1 MAAELYGKNAILVV
15 CINRIGAIE
24 MIKTKKRIKATAS
37 IYVVQSKDQATEAIK
52 YLGDIQRELIRLETE
67 MNDKIAEIT
76 ASYSSSIEVLKKKS
90 VEIQKGI
97 QIWCEANRD
106 ELTNNGKVKSA
117 NLVTGEVQ
125 WRNRPPSCVIRGLET
140 VIETLKKLKLERFI
154 RTKEEVNKEAIL
166 NEPNVVAHVPG
177 ITIKKDVEDF
187 AIVPFEQEVI

>member
-1 MAAELYGKNAILVV
+1 
-15 CINRIGAIE
+15 
-24 MIKTKKRIKATAS
+24 MIKTKKRIKTTAS

-106 ELTNNGKVKSA
+106 ELTNGGKVKSA

-125 WRNRPPSCVIRGLET
+125 WRNRPPSCTIRGSES
-140 VIETLKKLKLERFI
+140 VIEALKELKLTRFI
-154 RTKEEVNKEAIL
+154 RTKEEINKEAIL
-166 NEPNVVAHVPG
+166 NEPNAVAHVPG